1 MRRISYSKV
10 EPQRAYRARRTLLL
24 SLFFLVAILLVA
36 QALKLQ
42 VLDTGFLQR
51 QGDIRHMRVI
61 PIPAHRGKIL
71 DRHGDPLAI
80 STPVKSVWI
89 NPGEFEAS
97 DSQRVVLG
105 KLLGVSN
112 KKIKKMA
119 AGGGN
124 RSFVYLRRRIAPDLA
139 ARVDALGLPGL
150 YFQTEYRR
158 YYPAGEVASHL
169 LGFTNIDDVGQEGLE
184 LAYEGWLNGENGR
197 KRVIRDGKKRII
209 EDVELVRSAVAGQ
222 DLVLSI
228 DRDLQ
233 YLAYRELKAAVAKHR
248 ARSGSLVLLDV
259 ETGEVLAMVNQ
270 PSFNPNSRNKRG
282 GRRNRA
288 VTDLFEPG
296 STMKPFAVACALD
309 HKVIRARSVI
319 DTSPGKYYIGRY
331 QVSDTRNYGAMD
343 VGLILQKSSN
353 VGVSKIAQKLK
364 PSQMW
369 GCYDQLGFGR
379 RTSAGFPGE
388 RAGHFPDYS
397 QWHAIEQATLSFGY
411 GLSTTTLQLARAYA
425 AIANDGLLPEI
436 TFLKHKERAQTT
448 VAISKKAAQ
457 QLQTMLETV
466 VSDEGTAPLARVNG
480 FRVAGKTGTVKKM
493 VAGTYA
499 DDRYQSIFA
508 GFAPVSQ
515 PRLAMA
521 LMIDDPSGEKYYGGL
536 VAAPVFAKVMAGAL
550 RLLGSAPDQAS
561 DMLQIGAVPE
571 RFL

>member
-1 MRRISYSKV
+1 MMSVSYSTA
-10 EPQRAYRARRTLLL
+10 EPKRAYRARRTLLL
-24 SLFFLVAILLVA
+24 SLFFLVAVLLA
-36 QALKLQ
+36 GQALKLQ
-42 VLDTGFLQR
+42 VLDTSFLQR

-61 PIPAHRGKIL
+61 PVPAHRGKIL

-80 STPVKSVWI
+80 STPVQSVWI
-89 NPGEFEAS
+89 NPGEFDAS
-97 DSQRVVLG
+97 ESQRAVLG

-112 KKIKKMA
+112 KRIKKVA
-119 AGGGN
+119 SGESSRN
-124 RSFVYLRRRIAPDLA
+124 FVYLRRRIDPDLA
-139 ARVDALGLPGL
+139 ARVDALALSGL

-169 LGFTNIDDVGQEGLE
+169 LGFTNVDDVGQEGLE
-184 LAYEGWLNGENGR
+184 LAYESWLNGENGR

-209 EDVELVRSAVAGQ
+209 EDVELVQSAVPGQ
-222 DLVLSI
+222 NLVLSI

-233 YLAYRELKAAVAKHR
+233 YLAYRELKAAVVKHR

-270 PSFNPNSRNKRG
+270 PSFNPNSRNKKG
-282 GRRNRA
+282 ARRNRA

-296 STMKPFAVACALD
+296 STMKPFTVACALD
-309 HKVIRARSVI
+309 QGVIRLGSVI
-319 DTSPGKYYIGRY
+319 DTSPGRYYIGRY
-331 QVSDTRNYGAMD
+331 QVSDTRNYGLMD
-343 VGLILQKSSN
+343 AAHILQKSSN

-369 GCYDQLGFGR
+369 GCYDRLGFGR

-388 RAGHFPDYS
+388 RDGHFPDYS
-397 QWHAIEQATLSFGY
+397 RWHAIEQATLSFGY
-411 GLSTTTLQLARAYA
+411 GLSATTLQLARAYA
-425 AIANDGLLPEI
+425 AVANNGLLPDI
-436 TFLKHKERAQTT
+436 TFLKREGKADTT
-448 VAISKKAAQ
+448 VAFSRKTARQIQA
-457 QLQTMLETV
+457 MLETV
-466 VSDEGTAPLARVNG
+466 VTDEGTAPLARVNG

-493 VAGTYA
+493 GASGYA

-508 GFAPVSQ
+508 GFAPVSR

-521 LMIDDPSGEKYYGGL
+521 IMIDDPSGEQYYGGL

-561 DMLQIGAVPE
+561 DMLQIGSVPE